1 MNTVCRSKPRRRR
14 LWRTYILSLAGGYP
28 QPLSSG
34 AKFSAPKCVRNV
46 LSVLAFTSAAVIF
59 GAPSTS
65 NRASIHL
72 LAYEMADDSATRRSI
87 SWRGWWLCMAVDVHQ
102 KPATS
107 RFISL
112 RVLFF
117 RFREAIPS
125 RVRWRIPPRETRS
138 IIPGSWRRGGEGV
151 PGSIALNYR
160 ARLSACRI
168 YARKD
173 ILQCVDHYQFP
184 IPIHLRRIVFRVTTH
199 NREDLLRRQRRVQ
212 YKSFLLTSMP
222 QLTPFSVCLIRSS
235 TASRNVGISA

>member
-72 LAYEMADDSATRRSI
+72 LAYEMADDLRPGDPSPGGGGGCAWPLTCTKNRRHPDLSAS
-87 SWRGWWLCMAVDVHQ
+87 GCC
-102 KPATS
+102 
-107 RFISL
+107 
-112 RVLFF
+112 FF
-117 RFREAIPS
+117 VSAKQFQVECGGGSHEER
-125 RVRWRIPPRETRS
+125 TRS

-199 NREDLLRRQRRVQ
+199 NREDLLRRQRQ
-212 YKSFLLTSMP
+212 CAACNTS
-222 QLTPFSVCLIRSS
+222 PFC
-235 TASRNVGISA
+235 

>member
-1 MNTVCRSKPRRRR
+1 MAAFAVQLKDAMNTVCRSKPRRRR

-125 RVRWRIPPRETRS
+125 RVRWRIPPRENAVNHPGFLAAGRRRS
-138 IIPGSWRRGGEGV
+138 SWFDRTELPSPIIRVS
-151 PGSIALNYR
+151 
-160 ARLSACRI
+160 
-168 YARKD
+168 
-173 ILQCVDHYQFP
+173 
-184 IPIHLRRIVFRVTTH
+184 HLRKERH
-199 NREDLLRRQRRVQ
+199 
-212 YKSFLLTSMP
+212 S
-222 QLTPFSVCLIRSS
+222 SVR
-235 TASRNVGISA
+235 